1 MWFFHK
7 STFFYLKAIINND
20 KIEYVRKGG
29 ESMDGKSKE
38 IYSELY
44 AFLDSIDEERKNKIP
59 EDLRE
64 LIKSKK
70 DENYLPKYPKGAPLE
85 KLKMKKE
92 TKDMIN
98 LLNFNYWCE
107 NEKERKELM
116 EQIANGK
123 RNEKSKSTAF
133 DKIKNIFKKK
143 S

>member
-1 MWFFHK
+1 
-7 STFFYLKAIINND
+7 
-20 KIEYVRKGG
+20 
-29 ESMDGKSKE
+29 MDGKSKE

-70 DENYLPKYPKGAPLE
+70 DDNYIPKYPKGAPLE

-98 LLNFNYWCE
+98 LLDFNYWCE
-107 NEKERKELM
+107 NEKQRKELM
-116 EQIANGK
+116 EKIANGK
-123 RNEKSKSTAF
+123 KNEKTKHNAF
-133 DKIKNIFKKK
+133 EKIKNIFKKK

>member
-1 MWFFHK
+1 MK
-7 STFFYLKAIINND
+7 TLEK
-20 KIEYVRKGG
+20 EEV
-29 ESMDGKSKE
+29 SMDSKSKE
-38 IYSELY
+38 IYSELN
-44 AFLDSIDEERKNKIP
+44 AFLDSIDEERRNKIP

-64 LIKSKK
+64 LINSKK
-70 DENYLPKYPKGAPLE
+70 DDSYTPKYPKGTPLE
-85 KLKMKKE
+85 KLKMRKE

-107 NEKERKELM
+107 NEKQRKELM

-123 RNEKSKSTAF
+123 KNEGAKVNAF